1 MIATAYT
8 ADRVFDGDRI
18 LKNQVVLVED
28 KVVTDTIAL
37 GDLPA
42 DMPLQQYLGCTLIP
56 GLIDTHMH
64 FMRWQGPLFLAY
76 GVTSV
81 RDTGNDLAWVL
92 QCRDEWPR
100 QPWPF
105 ERRSTWSRTRPE

>member
-1 MIATAYT
+1 MIAPAYT
-8 ADRVFDGDRI
+8 ADRVFDGYRI
-18 LKNQVVLVED
+18 LENQVVLVED

-81 RDTGNDLAWVL
+81 RDTGTIWPGSCNAETNG
-92 QCRDEWPR
+92 RDNHGR
-100 QPWPF
+100 A
-105 ERRSTWSRTRPE
+105 SSA